1 MDKNDAYKQTKGE
14 PKELVD
20 VLKKRFLV
28 FPPSLSA
35 VQSVKFSTKNCCLQY
50 DLIKDCKSLFSEHF
64 LVQAQT

>member
-28 FPPSLSA
+28 FTPSLSTI
-35 VQSVKFSTKNCCLQY
+35 QSVKFSKNCCLQY
-50 DLIKDCKSLFSEHF
+50 DLIKGCKSLFSELF